1 MKKLYR
7 SFLEENLSLG
17 YSNEKFDYDFFKDCN
32 NEKYNEEYK
41 KFLGMYNSVFYSKNR
56 LVTIFNSYEI
66 RVKKK
71 DLIYLIELYIYSSSN
86 NLKEQQIILEDFL
99 VTYNN
104 SINSKEYKENYKQ
117 HDDAIKDFNEVLEKF
132 DLRKEFFTSFR
143 NDIYEFY
150 KNLIKYG
157 IKNDIFIDSEIIN
170 KIFNNLSFNL
180 NYCNEMIEIFI
191 QNKKNLCNIIYFD
204 KKIKKHLEYYVN
216 YIIDSLNVY
225 GGYNYAKE
233 VLFELDKASCLNDI
247 IIKKVLNSYIK
258 LVNDLCEKTKFKNY
272 NFISGISE
280 IENLRKELLYI
291 LNVLSSL
298 SKEHKSKIKN
308 CLLQLL
314 RLKRYLISDEN
325 YVNSDMHESSF
336 EQKIP
341 SSEIDK
347 FRKSLLNNKFALY
360 NASKIRFTNDIA
372 TALESY
378 SNHPLLSLV
387 SNYKID
393 SSRQV
398 YFLNIEDRNKKS
410 NDNFKKYFDEK
421 GRIYTE
427 NHPKLVN
434 KIYKDYYEEL
444 LKYVSKT
451 FGLQQHLLL
460 STIGL
465 DNFNKIIDELKDSV
479 GYKFNNKYAM
489 VVSNILSIEVNV
501 AKILSK
507 HDIEYTEDGFEN
519 LNNLFKLYE
528 KEDDTIIDGLMY
540 LNYTLYEK
548 SGFNLRNSAMHG
560 TLINE
565 NLDIPLI
572 ASFSGLIFISWLL
585 TYGK

>member
-7 SFLEENLSLG
+7 SFLEESLSLE

-104 SINSKEYKENYKQ
+104 SISSKEYKENYKQ

-204 KKIKKHLEYYVN
+204 KKIKEHLEYYVN

-272 NFISGISE
+272 HFISGISE
-280 IENLRKELLYI
+280 IENLRKELVHCQK
-291 LNVLSSL
+291 N
-298 SKEHKSKIKN
+298 IKV
-308 CLLQLL
+308 
-314 RLKRYLISDEN
+314 K
-325 YVNSDMHESSF
+325 
-336 EQKIP
+336 
-341 SSEIDK
+341 
-347 FRKSLLNNKFALY
+347 
-360 NASKIRFTNDIA
+360 
-372 TALESY
+372 
-378 SNHPLLSLV
+378 
-387 SNYKID
+387 
-393 SSRQV
+393 
-398 YFLNIEDRNKKS
+398 
-410 NDNFKKYFDEK
+410 
-421 GRIYTE
+421 
-427 NHPKLVN
+427 
-434 KIYKDYYEEL
+434 
-444 LKYVSKT
+444 
-451 FGLQQHLLL
+451 
-460 STIGL
+460 
-465 DNFNKIIDELKDSV
+465 
-479 GYKFNNKYAM
+479 
-489 VVSNILSIEVNV
+489 
-501 AKILSK
+501 
-507 HDIEYTEDGFEN
+507 
-519 LNNLFKLYE
+519 
-528 KEDDTIIDGLMY
+528 
-540 LNYTLYEK
+540 
-548 SGFNLRNSAMHG
+548 
-560 TLINE
+560 
-565 NLDIPLI
+565 
-572 ASFSGLIFISWLL
+572 
-585 TYGK
+585 